1 LLIRGKNLEPFT
13 LINRNKCFPPKLV
26 KFGLTDI
33 PQYPGGNWHWK
44 HKQWSF
50 YASRGN
56 RPYMEDRMHY
66 LNDPYH
72 NLVMFSI
79 FDGHGGP
86 FVSQYLEEH
95 FSGAIRQRLLRG
107 SSKCH
112 PSLTVPESSGTS
124 VKQQVTRCKDISV
137 QAISSVRSNSRAII
151 TEVHNIDDEIV
162 RLHPSLS
169 SLTGSTLISV
179 ILELNRFLTVINI
192 GDSRA
197 VACDIAG
204 HAIPLSADHKPSN
217 VCLIN

>member
-1 LLIRGKNLEPFT
+1 MTGYCHLLIRGKNLEPFT
-13 LINRNKCFPPKLV
+13 LINRNKYHPPKLV

-44 HKQWSF
+44 HKKWTF

-66 LNDPYH
+66 LNDPRH
-72 NLVMFSI
+72 NLVIFSI

-107 SSKCH
+107 GSKRH
-112 PSLTVPESSGTS
+112 PSLTGH
-124 VKQQVTRCKDISV
+124 
-137 QAISSVRSNSRAII
+137 SNDRVIEAYNNLMNADSII
-151 TEVHNIDDEIV
+151 TEVHSIDDEIS

-179 ILELNRFLTVINI
+179 ILERNRFLTVINI

-197 VACDIAG
+197 VACDISG
-204 HAIPLSADHKPSN
+204 HAIPLSADHKPSD
-217 VCLIN
+217 VR

>member
-1 LLIRGKNLEPFT
+1 MRGKNLQPFT
-13 LINRNKCFPPKLV
+13 LINRNKYHSPKLIQ
-26 KFGLTDI
+26 FGLTDM

-44 HKQWSF
+44 HNKWIF

-66 LNDPYH
+66 LNDPRH
-72 NLVMFSI
+72 NLAIFSI

-95 FSGAIRQRLLRG
+95 FSAAIRRRLLRG
-107 SSKCH
+107 GSKRQ
-112 PSLTVPESSGTS
+112 PSLTGH
-124 VKQQVTRCKDISV
+124 
-137 QAISSVRSNSRAII
+137 SNDHIIEAII
-151 TEVHNIDDEIV
+151 TEVHNIDDEIL

-179 ILELNRFLTVINI
+179 ILERNRFLTVVNI

-197 VACDIAG
+197 VACDVKG
-204 HAIPLSADHKPSN
+204 HAIPLSIDHKPSD
-217 VCLIN
+217 VRYLRYFLLFFIKHAARYFLI